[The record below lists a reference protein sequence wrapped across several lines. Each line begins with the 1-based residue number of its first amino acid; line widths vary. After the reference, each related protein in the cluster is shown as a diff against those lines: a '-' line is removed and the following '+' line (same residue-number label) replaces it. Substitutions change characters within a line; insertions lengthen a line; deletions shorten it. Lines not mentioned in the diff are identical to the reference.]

1 MLLRHKKNG
10 PDAGLACTGAASLV
24 RPVSERDDIVAA
36 DVSAIVR
43 QLHMEAM
50 LLNLADLVS

>member
-1 MLLRHKKNG
+1 MLLGSKNG

-24 RPVSERDDIVAA
+24 RPVSERYDIVVAE
-36 DVSAIVR
+36 VSAIVR